1 MVLYTQHDKQAKHY
15 SNLFNHGKHSK
26 FTTDVQKSVQIRGVF
41 VVGMNKILRISE
53 MRLQEL
59 ERRAKIESQSSTLT
73 LVLIARDGVSVF
85 RTIKAVI
92 PRTYTRV

>member
-1 MVLYTQHDKQAKHY
+1 
-15 SNLFNHGKHSK
+15 
-26 FTTDVQKSVQIRGVF
+26 
-41 VVGMNKILRISE
+41 VGMNKILRISE

-92 PRTYTRV
+92 PKNYPRV